1 VDRRVLTRDIKST
14 HEVGKV
20 GTDQVQLYSQDGKLY
35 AQLSSNDAVLISDL
49 SVGSATPV
57 GAVNAFAGTATA
69 PAGWLL
75 CNGNAVTNGS
85 DTVQGQ
91 TADFSDLYALVSTT
105 YGVAGTLP
113 DLAGRVIAQEDVG
126 TYNRGVAGGAASVAL
141 VAANVP
147 AHNHGLTATINSTVS
162 DNSSADDYGT
172 PWSHDAT
179 DAYVNEDDPDEDD
192 ETWRMAD
199 IWNGGTWGVHPE
211 DPEFGLG
218 YAGGDAPRP
227 YLNMRADKDWDHYFD
242 VTSEFAASSFTAN
255 STGTSSTHE
264 NRQPTLYMNY
274 IIKF

>member
-1 VDRRVLTRDIKST
+1 MDRRVLTRDIKST

-20 GTDQVQLYSQDGKLY
+20 GTDQVQLYSKDGKLY
-35 AQLSSNDAVLISDL
+35 AQLSSNDAVLVADL

-179 DAYVNEDDPDEDD
+179 DVMAIPNDPYSPHDS
-192 ETWRMAD
+192 WRMAE
-199 IWNGGTWGVHPE
+199 IYSGGTWDVQPE
-211 DPEFGLG
+211 DSQGV
-218 YAGGDAPRP
+218 DRP